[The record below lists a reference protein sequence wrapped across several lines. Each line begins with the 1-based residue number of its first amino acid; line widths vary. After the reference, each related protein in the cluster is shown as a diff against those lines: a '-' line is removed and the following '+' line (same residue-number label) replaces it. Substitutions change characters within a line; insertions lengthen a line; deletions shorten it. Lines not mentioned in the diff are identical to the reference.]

1 MCRSTKVWRE
11 GNYSISCEISSYN
24 CDKIGACLNWSG
36 KNCSISLWSLQ
47 NSLGLKAHYRSFRD
61 SCPSVD
67 CGVKNRSQGINY
79 REDNPYS
86 PNNRE
91 DRPSGWVSYTTCA
104 QINKNQKSGG
114 YWLLW
119 GNSRNPFY
127 HWSKF
132 QGKSGVHLRKIW
144 L

>member
-36 KNCSISLWSLQ
+36 KNRSISLWSLQ

-91 DRPSGWVSYTTCA
+91 DRPGGWVSYT
-104 QINKNQKSGG
+104 
-114 YWLLW
+114 
-119 GNSRNPFY
+119 NSRDLKVRGEDSN
-127 HWSKF
+127 
-132 QGKSGVHLRKIW
+132 RKVDQRS
-144 L
+144 LKDHSLHSRSH